1 MVQLEQDFN
10 VSCTLM
16 PILEHNFWSTYLSF
30 LQKGVV
36 YLSIIQ
42 LTQTLH
48 ILPPA
53 QPKAGKKRVIQQTL
67 PGMEPEVSAPLQVSN
82 RQIAEVLSDVAD
94 LIEAQ
99 NGNPYRVQAYR
110 NAARGVLD
118 LSEPAADMIARGE
131 RLPIPGLGERLRG
144 RITELVQLGS
154 LTIQNGLLMQSLPAG
169 VRLLMSVEHIGP
181 TTAIRLYEELGID
194 SLEKLWWAA
203 NQQRIRQLP
212 GFGPRSEERLKKA
225 VEPLLKNK
233 RSQHLDGAA

>member
-1 MVQLEQDFN
+1 
-10 VSCTLM
+10 
-16 PILEHNFWSTYLSF
+16 
-30 LQKGVV
+30 
-36 YLSIIQ
+36 
-42 LTQTLH
+42 
-48 ILPPA
+48 
-53 QPKAGKKRVIQQTL
+53 
-67 PGMEPEVSAPLQVSN
+67 MEPETSAPPQVSN

-94 LIEAQ
+94 LIESQ

-118 LSEPAADMIARGE
+118 LSEPAADIIARHE
-131 RLPIPGLGERLRG
+131 PLPIPGLGERLRA

-154 LTIQNGLLMQSLPAG
+154 LTIQSGLLMQSLPAG

-233 RSQHLDGAA
+233 KGHHLDGAA